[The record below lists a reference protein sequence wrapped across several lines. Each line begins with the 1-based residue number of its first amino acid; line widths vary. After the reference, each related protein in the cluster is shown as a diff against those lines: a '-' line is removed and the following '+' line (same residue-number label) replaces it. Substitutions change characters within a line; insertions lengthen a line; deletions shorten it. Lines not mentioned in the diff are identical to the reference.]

1 MQLKKINLNSI
12 GSKLIIS
19 LTSICVIPLIIIG
32 LFSYKHSKQILNNKL
47 NLTSTQTL
55 TEVNEGLVDYF
66 QGFINVVRMV
76 STNYDFVYVDEGE
89 NFKYVPGIL
98 KDLKESDVDI
108 LNSYYA
114 TASGKFVIYPEAKM
128 PDGYVATAR
137 PWYKQAV
144 EAKGETVITPPYQ
157 DAATGDNVVT
167 IVQAVIQDG
176 KVVGVVGID
185 CTLSTL
191 AEKISK
197 KQIGNTGY
205 VFIADLEGNILAHPK
220 EELINTNEA
229 SKLSIWNKV
238 KSEDNGFIN
247 YEYNGAEKFG
257 VYETNKLTGW
267 KLVATLDE
275 SELSKDT
282 KSILQ
287 VNFLLILI
295 MALIAIVLSVFI
307 SNGLSQNI
315 KKLKEVFAKASKGD
329 LSSSIK
335 VKSKDEIGELA
346 RDYNSM
352 IKNIGELLNSAKQTS
367 NIVLETAS
375 NLSSMAEQTTESI
388 SQVSLAVVDIA
399 QGATNLAENSQDS
412 AMGISQLSEKLDD
425 IAKVSNEM
433 DTVSKNTKD
442 LSNQGIDTVSILI
455 NKNNEAMESSLK
467 VAEIISDVDN
477 SVKEISIISDTI
489 SQITEQTNLLSLN
502 ASIEAARA
510 GEAGKGFSIVADEI
524 RKLAD
529 QSKNSTEQIKS
540 IIEAIQSKASTA
552 VQAADST
559 QKISSEQSIAVEK
572 TEKIFTDILNSIIAV
587 TEKVSIVKSS
597 IENMQVQKQALVAQV
612 ENNSAISEETASSTE
627 EVTASTQEV
636 TATMEQFTQHT
647 EELQDLAEKL
657 KKEIDKFKI

>member
-12 GSKLIIS
+12 RSKLIIS
-19 LTSICVIPLIIIG
+19 LMSICLIPLIIIG
-32 LFSYKHSKQILNNKL
+32 LFSYNHSKQILNNKL
-47 NLTSTQTL
+47 NLTSTQTV

-66 QGFINVVRMV
+66 QGFINMITMV
-76 STNYDFVYVDEGE
+76 SNNHNIIDVNTGD
-89 NFKYVPGIL
+89 NFKYVPNIL
-98 KDLKESDVDI
+98 KNMNESSKDI
-108 LNSYYA
+108 LNTFYA
-114 TASGKFVIYPEAKM
+114 TASGKFAVHPSVKL
-128 PDGYVATAR
+128 PDGFDATAR

-144 EAKGETVITPPYQ
+144 EAKGNVVITPPYQ

-167 IVQAVIQDG
+167 IVQAVMKDG
-176 KVVGVVGID
+176 KAIGVVGID

-191 AEKISK
+191 AEKIST

-220 EELINTNEA
+220 KELINTNEA
-229 SKLSIWNKV
+229 SKLSICNKV

-247 YEYNGAEKFG
+247 YEYNGTEKFG

-287 VNFLLILI
+287 VNSLLILV
-295 MALIAIVLSVFI
+295 MALIAIILSVFI

-315 KKLKEVFAKASKGD
+315 KKLKEVFAKASEGD

-367 NIVLETAS
+367 NVVLETAS

-433 DTVSKNTKD
+433 DTESKNTKD
-442 LSNQGIDTVSILI
+442 LSYQGIDTVSILI
-455 NKNNEAMESSLK
+455 NKNNEAMESSIK

-529 QSKNSTEQIKS
+529 QSKNSTEKIKS

-559 QKISSEQSIAVEK
+559 QKISSEQNIAVEK
-572 TEKIFTDILNSIIAV
+572 TEKIFTDILTAIIAV
-587 TEKVSIVKSS
+587 TEKVGNVKNS
-597 IENMQVQKQALVAQV
+597 IENMQSQKEALVSQV

-647 EELQDLAEKL
+647 EELQDLADKL